1 VDIKTS
7 ILKFASRKGLKLPV
21 EESPGG
27 ILTLKIDS
35 PIILARIA
43 AVVRQASKKQDRE
56 TLILCRGQTKFSVS
70 MKPSLFRS
78 AGTLHVKQLLSAQ
91 ERVSQRLQANGLKR
105 FNRPDLPALLQ
116 HYGVATTWLDCVDNL
131 FVAIWFATHR
141 YDPTLNAYAP
151 LAVGDAGW
159 IYFISTRTQ
168 SARLKAIDLR
178 DVHHNLCVRPH
189 VQHGWSVTR
198 ENPIWSDENRDLRE
212 FVPIGVRFENSP
224 HWVVDSSVL
233 STDLLFPSAGD
244 DNTLKVLRNS
254 GIDRILRATEVEQ
267 DLSIG
272 CLGQLFVPKE

>member
-7 ILKFASRKGLKLPV
+7 ILEFASRKALKLPV
-21 EESPGG
+21 EESLGG

-35 PIILARIA
+35 PIILARLA
-43 AVVRQASKKQDRE
+43 AVVRQAFKKQDRE
-56 TLILCRGQTKFSVS
+56 TLILCRGQTKVSVS
-70 MKPSLFRS
+70 MKPSLFRG
-78 AGTLHVKQLLSAQ
+78 ADALHIKQLLSAQ
-91 ERVSQRLQANGLKR
+91 ERVSQRLQGNGPKR

-116 HYGVATTWLDCVDNL
+116 HYGVSTTWLDCVDNL

-151 LAVGDAGW
+151 LAVGEAGW

-178 DVHHNLCVRPH
+178 DAHHNLCVRPH

-198 ENPIWSDENRDLRE
+198 ESPVWSDENRDLRE
-212 FVPIGVRFENSP
+212 FVPVGVRFENNP
-224 HWVVDSSVL
+224 HWAVDSGVL
-233 STDLLFPSAGD
+233 STGLLFPSARD

-254 GIDRILRATEVEQ
+254 GIDTILRATEVEQ
-267 DLSIG
+267 GLSAG
-272 CLGQLFVPKE
+272 CLRQLFVPK